1 AVRLLADD
9 ARQLEQNQ
17 GLGMGKFLD
26 KFLEFKNEADATR
39 KFALLAVVVIT
50 LGLASLSVTG
60 IIATATWSFMSFL
73 PIVGLIIAVLGAEAL
88 ATVAFIRTLT
98 APTRLRKIAGSLIF
112 IGLDAVGVHNAEN

>member
-1 AVRLLADD
+1 
-9 ARQLEQNQ
+9 
-17 GLGMGKFLD
+17 MGKFLD

-60 IIATATWSFMSFL
+60 IIATATWTFMSFL

-88 ATVAFIRTLT
+88 ATVADGSNQAAEGRWLGYLH
-98 APTRLRKIAGSLIF
+98 RLGGDRGPQCRERGEGRLA
-112 IGLDAVGVHNAEN
+112 